1 VTDWEAVVQGWC
13 EQLPQ
18 GVLDALA
25 TVALAG
31 PAMVA
36 QTLQSASSAPVL
48 RAAQL
53 TREAVDA
60 GDGPYL
66 AGLLRG
72 VRMAKADVPALRA
85 VWTGPES
92 AAASGRLTLAVVA
105 DLLSEAADEVL
116 LVSYAA
122 YPAPDIVAALTA
134 AVARGVSVTLLLER
148 EGDAPDGFHGH
159 ANPFAGVAA
168 TRLRWRRQ
176 DRAEGASLHAKMVV
190 VDRRVALVGSA
201 NITSSAMLKN
211 LECGLL
217 VRGGSVPGELVRHV
231 LGCSE
236 FVSTGPRS

>member
-1 VTDWEAVVQGWC
+1 MTDWEAAVQGWC

-25 TVALAG
+25 TAALAG
-31 PAMVA
+31 PAAVA
-36 QTLQSASSAPVL
+36 QMLQSASSAPVL
-48 RAAQL
+48 QAAHL
-53 TREAVDA
+53 MREAVEA

-72 VRMAKADVPALRA
+72 VRMAKAGVPAVRA

-92 AAASGRLTLAVVA
+92 AAVSGRLTLAVVA
-105 DLLSEAADEVL
+105 DLLSEAAQEVL

-122 YPAPDIVAALTA
+122 YPGPDVVAALSA
-134 AVARGVSVTLLLER
+134 AVARGVAVTLLLER

-159 ANPFAGVAA
+159 ANPFPGVVA
-168 TRLRWRRQ
+168 TRLRWRRH
-176 DRAEGASLHAKMVV
+176 DRAEGASLHAKIVV

-217 VRGGSVPGELVRHV
+217 VRGGTVPNELVRHV

-236 FVSTGPRS
+236 FVPVGPTS